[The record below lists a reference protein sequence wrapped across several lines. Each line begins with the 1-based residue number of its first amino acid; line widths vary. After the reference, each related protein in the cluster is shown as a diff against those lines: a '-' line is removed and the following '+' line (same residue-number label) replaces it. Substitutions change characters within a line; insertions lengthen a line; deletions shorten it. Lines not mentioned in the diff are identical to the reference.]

1 MVKQIVVFL
10 NSPHIQS
17 VTVDVAATVELSTW
31 IVETKAKDFF
41 ISSDDQLFLYS
52 SICGAKM
59 TEAVSGLTAAQAMQA
74 MESNAR
80 KR

>member
-1 MVKQIVVFL
+1 MAKQIVVFL

-17 VTVDVAATVELSTW
+17 VTVDVADSTELSTW

-41 ISSDDQLFLYS
+41 ISSDKQLWLYS
-52 SICGAKM
+52 AISGAKM